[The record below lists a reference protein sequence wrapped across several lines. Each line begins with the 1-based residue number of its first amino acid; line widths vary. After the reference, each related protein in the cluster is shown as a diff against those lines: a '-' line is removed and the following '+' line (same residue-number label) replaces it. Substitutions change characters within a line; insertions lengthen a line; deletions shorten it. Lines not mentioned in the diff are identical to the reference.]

1 MPNQGYAESAR
12 SMRIRACEGPQ
23 PYSLVDNCAPAEE
36 LQNAGQV
43 CAAPEVRL
51 SRKARLLACG
61 STLMVGAACLAV
73 VVCKI
78 GWTTF
83 RSEHAESV
91 QLDAVEKCHT
101 AEPGDSCHYD
111 IEYAQSRYLND
122 HPDWYPGLNVNS
134 SFKDIQYFL
143 HHQKDGHGKARC
155 PRPCGYNLATEK
167 SKTSIHAPEHCHT
180 ARGGESCYTH
190 VKYTSKQIP
199 QHPDWYLGLTVDST
213 FKEVQEY
220 LSRQVTLALMVGAAC
235 LAAGAFRVGWTIG
248 RGENAESVQL
258 DAVGKCH
265 TAEPRDSCYSDIEYA
280 QSKYLKDHPDWY
292 PGLNVNSSFKD
303 IQYFLHHQ
311 KDGHGKPRCPRPCG
325 YNATK
330 EKKTSTHTTKHCHT
344 ARGGESCYT
353 HVKYT
358 SKQISQ
364 HPDWYLGLTVN
375 STFKEVQN
383 YLSRQVTDTGAVCPR
398 PCGPLREEPHQKNAT
413 KKEMCRTALQGDRCY
428 NAVKWV
434 RHIADCRLDIQRSPR
449 VPVQASDGHWRRV
462 PKTVWAPAGKATSPA
477 KERNK
482 KGDVPHC
489 SSRRQVLQC
498 CQLGSPHRLEKSSE
512 VVQRH
517 HLKIFTRRCAGFL
530 VKAQG
535 FALLS
540 STMQM
545 HDVRAGSECY
555 SHVAFTLKELPE
567 HPNWYPG
574 LGTKSSFKEVQAYL
588 HEEIDKGGRVCPKP
602 CGLHAHSSAAD
613 VPATAASTEGLGAS
627 EDAGEAASQP
637 KPGSNHNHSHGSD
650 CHTARAGESCYD
662 QVLWAMHAVNL
673 RPEWYMGFHTARAG
687 ESCYD
692 QVLWAM
698 HAVNLRPEWYMGLS
712 NKSRFVDFQEFL
724 HRGRKDDEGKRCPR
738 PCRLSAVTSLQSAKA
753 CHTAVQGEPCWND
766 VTRIHNE
773 VLDQSKSHAGVS
785 PSSTFEDI
793 QLMLS
798 KQADSHCDHMPCP
811 CHTATEGEECFRH
824 VEWVRTEGIKKHPA
838 RFAGLTSESAVEE
851 IQYRLHPV
859 AADHCL
865 LPCAA
870 PWHESQSQLI

>member
-12 SMRIRACEGPQ
+12 SIRIWAFEGPL
-23 PYSLVDNCAPAEE
+23 PYSRVDNCVSAEE
-36 LQNAGQV
+36 LRFAGEA
-43 CAAPEVRL
+43 CANPESRL
-51 SRKARLLACG
+51 RRKARFIACG

-220 LSRQVTLALMVGAAC
+220 LSRQVT
-235 LAAGAFRVGWTIG
+235 
-248 RGENAESVQL
+248 
-258 DAVGKCH
+258 
-265 TAEPRDSCYSDIEYA
+265 
-280 QSKYLKDHPDWY
+280 
-292 PGLNVNSSFKD
+292 
-303 IQYFLHHQ
+303 
-311 KDGHGKPRCPRPCG
+311 
-325 YNATK
+325 
-330 EKKTSTHTTKHCHT
+330 
-344 ARGGESCYT
+344 
-353 HVKYT
+353 
-358 SKQISQ
+358 
-364 HPDWYLGLTVN
+364 
-375 STFKEVQN
+375 
-383 YLSRQVTDTGAVCPR
+383 DTGAVCPR
-398 PCGPLREEPHQKNAT
+398 PCGPLRGRPHHQQKNAT

-434 RHIADCRLDIQRSPR
+434 RHTGWKSHPGWFKGITVKSSPDD
-449 VPVQASDGHWRRV
+449 VQDFLSKH
-462 PKTVWAPAGKATSPA
+462 
-477 KERNK
+477 
-482 KGDVPHC
+482 KGSHC
-489 SSRRQVLQC
+489 SLPPC
-498 CQLGSPHRLEKSSE
+498 
-512 VVQRH
+512 
-517 HLKIFTRRCAGFL
+517 RC
-530 VKAQG
+530 
-535 FALLS
+535 
-540 STMQM
+540 T
-545 HDVRAGSECY
+545 DVRAGSECY

-650 CHTARAGESCYD
+650 C
-662 QVLWAMHAVNL
+662 
-673 RPEWYMGFHTARAG
+673 HTARAG